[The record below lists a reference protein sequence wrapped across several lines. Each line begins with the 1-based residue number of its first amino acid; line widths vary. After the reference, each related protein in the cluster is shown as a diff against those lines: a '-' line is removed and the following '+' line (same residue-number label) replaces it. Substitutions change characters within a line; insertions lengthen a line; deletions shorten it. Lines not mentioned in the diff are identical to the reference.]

1 MYYLIIFRDI
11 EQQHV
16 IFVSLFSKLKNIF
29 EYTDHLITYAN
40 KNKKYKFDSNKKLFK
55 IVKIKL

>member
-1 MYYLIIFRDI
+1 MYYLIVFSDI
-11 EQQHV
+11 SQQTV
-16 IFVSLFSKLKNIF
+16 IFVGLFSKLKDVF

-55 IVKIKL
+55 IVKIK